1 MAEKTSRNWT
11 IRVSSKAEKYFIKL
25 NKSTKDNI
33 RSELTLL
40 STYEKPLQHP
50 DAKPLLDPLKGMNR
64 LRVGKYRV
72 VFALLEKERIISVV
86 NIAPRGDVY
95 K

>member
-1 MAEKTSRNWT
+1 MAEKISRNWT
-11 IRVSSKAEKYFIKL
+11 VKVSSKAEKHFTKL
-25 NKSTKDNI
+25 DKSTKKSI
-33 RSELTLL
+33 KKGLALL
-40 STYEKPLQHP
+40 SACENPLQHQ
-50 DAKPLLDPLKGMNR
+50 DAKPLLGPLKGMNR

-72 VFALLEKERIISVV
+72 IFAILEKERIIAVV

>member
-1 MAEKTSRNWT
+1 MAEKISQSWT
-11 IRVSSKAEKYFIKL
+11 IRVSSKAEKYFTKL
-25 NKSTKDNI
+25 SKSTKDSI
-33 RSELTLL
+33 RAELTLL
-40 STYEKPLQHP
+40 SAYENPLQHP
-50 DAKPLLDPLKGMNR
+50 DARPLLGPLKGMHR

-72 VFALLEKERIISVV
+72 VFAVLEKERIIAVV

>member
-11 IRVSSKAEKYFIKL
+11 IKVSSKAEKYLIKL
-25 NKSTKDNI
+25 AKSTKESI
-33 RSELTLL
+33 KAELTRL
-40 STYEKPLQHP
+40 STYENPLQHP
-50 DAKPLLDPLKGMNR
+50 DARPLVGPLKGMNR

-72 VFALLEKERIISVV
+72 IFALLEKERIVAVV

>member
-1 MAEKTSRNWT
+1 MVEKISRNWT
-11 IRVSSKAEKYFIKL
+11 IRVSSKSEKHLAKL
-25 NKSTKDNI
+25 RKSTKDSI
-33 RSELTLL
+33 KAELAVL

-50 DAKPLLDPLKGMNR
+50 DAKPLLGPLKGMNR

-72 VFALLEKERIISVV
+72 IFSILEKERIIAVV

>member
-1 MAEKTSRNWT
+1 VVEKISWNWT
-11 IRVSSKAEKYFIKL
+11 IRVSSKAEKYFAKL
-25 NKSTKDNI
+25 RKSTKDSI
-33 RSELTLL
+33 KAELAPL

-50 DAKPLLDPLKGMNR
+50 DARPLLGPLKGMSR

-72 VFALLEKERIISVV
+72 IFSVLEKERIIAVV